1 MNHLNFFKEL
11 ISQGDVERAIQAINE
26 FLPQA
31 TKDEQEQAYYLLSN
45 AYCKLADWQQAMNS
59 YQQAIDL
66 NPDSPACQAR
76 EMLTDILSFY
86 NKDMYNQ

>member
-31 TKDEQEQAYYLLSN
+31 TKDEQEQAYYLLGN

>member
-1 MNHLNFFKEL
+1 MNQLNFFKEL
-11 ISQGDVERAIQAINE
+11 INQGEVEKAIEAIND

-31 TKDEQEQAYYLLSN
+31 SKEEKEQGYYLRGNAYRKLSN
-45 AYCKLADWQQAMNS
+45 WQQAMNS

-66 NPDSPACQAR
+66 NPESPACEAR

>member
-1 MNHLNFFKEL
+1 MNQLNFFKEL
-11 ISQGDVERAIQAINE
+11 INQGNVEEAIQAIDT

-31 TKDEQEQAYYLLSN
+31 THEEKEQAYYLQGN
-45 AYCKLADWQQAMNS
+45 AYCKLSDWQRAMNS

-76 EMLTDILSFY
+76 EMLSDILSFY